1 MTTIAKGIYKQV
13 AFAKQTGLGV
23 PKTGSGG
30 QLLRRR
36 TFSFNTASAIT
47 TNDEIA
53 SHMQDTGVAYGQKS
67 ANGKLEANLSPLTY
81 MMLFAGLIR
90 QDFAATAAITG
101 LNITIAGSGP
111 YTVTRDAGSWLTDG
125 VKNGDIGRFTAGSFN
140 ASNLN
145 KNLFV
150 VNTTALVLTVVALNK
165 SALVAQGPVA
175 SATFTVV
182 GKKAFSPTSGQTNDY
197 FTFEEWYADIN
208 HSEVFPD
215 CKVGKCQLNL
225 PATGAATA
233 SFDIVGRGERTI
245 NVSQQL
251 TTPGAE
257 TTTAVVQAVSG
268 ILYVNGEEVLGA
280 TGAQLTI
287 DSGVAPMGA
296 AFGSNTA
303 VDLNQSRLKVSGS
316 FTAQF
321 SSSDLMALYNAQS
334 AISLTLVCATSL
346 EDDADFVAITLGKI
360 RMTGD
365 TPDDGEK
372 EIIRTYD
379 FTAELNGD
387 GGTSLAFNKTIISIQ
402 DSAA

>member
-1 MTTIAKGIYKQV
+1 MTVAKGIYKQL

-23 PKTGSGG
+23 PKTGAGG
-30 QLLRRR
+30 QLLRRK

-81 MMLFAGLIR
+81 KMLFSGLIR
-90 QDFAATAAITG
+90 QDFAETTPVTG
-101 LNITIAGSGP
+101 LSITITGSGP
-111 YTVTRDAGSWLTDG
+111 YTIARSSGSWLTDG
-125 VKNGDIGRFTAGSFN
+125 VKNGDIGRLTAGAFN
-140 ASNLN
+140 AANLN

-150 VNTTALVLTVVALNK
+150 ISVTAANLSVIALNK
-165 SALVAQGPVA
+165 TDLAAEGPIA

-215 CKVGKCQLNL
+215 CKVGQCQINM

-233 SFDIVGRGERTI
+233 SFDIIGRGERIIDTT
-245 NVSQQL
+245 QAL

-257 TTTAVVQAVSG
+257 TTTGVVQAVSG
-268 ILYVNGEEVLGA
+268 ILYVNGQEVTGA

-287 DSGVAPMGA
+287 DSGVAAMGA
-296 AFGSNTA
+296 AIGSNVA

-321 SSSDLMALYNAQS
+321 SSSTLMALYNAQS
-334 AISLTLVCATSL
+334 SVSLTLVGSTNL
-346 EDDADFVAITLGKI
+346 EDDADFIAITLGKI
-360 RMTGD
+360 RLTGD

-372 EIIRTYD
+372 EIIRTYN

-387 GGTSLAFNKTIISIQ
+387 GGPTLASNKTIISIQ
-402 DSAA
+402 DSAT

>member
-1 MTTIAKGIYKQV
+1 MTIAKGIYKQV

-36 TFSFNTASAIT
+36 TFSFNTASSIT

-81 MMLFAGLIR
+81 MMLLAGLIR
-90 QDFAATAAITG
+90 QDFAATPAITG
-101 LNITIAGSGP
+101 VAITIAGSGP
-111 YTVTRDAGSWLTDG
+111 YTITRDAGSWLTDG
-125 VKNGDIGRFTAGSFN
+125 VKNGDIGRLTAGSFN
-140 ASNLN
+140 AANLN

-150 VNTTALVLTVVALNK
+150 ISTTALALTVTPLNK
-165 SALVAQGPVA
+165 SDMVAQGPIA
-175 SATFTVV
+175 SATFTVT

-197 FTFEEWYADIN
+197 FTFEEWYADIS

-215 CKVGKCQLNL
+215 CKVGKCDISM

-233 SFDIVGRGERTI
+233 SFDIIGRGERTI
-245 NVSQQL
+245 GVAQAL

-257 TTTAVVQAVSG
+257 TTTPVVQAVSG
-268 ILYVNGEEVLGA
+268 ILYVNGQEVIGA
-280 TGAQLTI
+280 TGMQLTI

-321 SSSDLMALYNAQS
+321 TSSDLMALYNAQS
-334 AISLTLVCATSL
+334 AVSMTFIGASSL
-346 EDDADFVAITLGKI
+346 EDDAEFIAITLGKI
-360 RMTGD
+360 RMSGD

-372 EIIRTYD
+372 EIIRTYN

-387 GGTSLAFNKTIISIQ
+387 GGTALAYNKTIISIQ

>member
-1 MTTIAKGIYKQV
+1 MAIAKGLYKQL

-23 PKTGSGG
+23 PKTGAGG
-30 QLLRRR
+30 QLLRRK

-53 SHMQDTGVAYGQKS
+53 SHMQDTGVAFGQKS

-81 MMLFAGLIR
+81 KMLFSGLIR
-90 QDFAATAAITG
+90 QDFAAVTPMAS
-101 LNITIAGSGP
+101 LSITIAGTGP
-111 YTVTRDAGSWLTDG
+111 YTLTRGTGSWLTDG
-125 VKNGDIGRFTAGSFN
+125 VKNGDIGRLTAGSFD
-140 ASNLN
+140 AANLN

-150 VNTTALVLTVVALNK
+150 ISVTATILTVVALNK
-165 SALVAQGPVA
+165 TDMTAEGPVA
-175 SATFTVV
+175 SATFDVI
-182 GKKAFSPTSGQTNDY
+182 GKKAFSPTTGQTNDY
-197 FTFEEWYADIN
+197 FTFEDWYSDIS

-215 CKVGKCQLNL
+215 CKVGQCQVNM

-233 SFDIVGRGERTI
+233 SFDIIGRGERTI
-245 NVSQQL
+245 GSTQAL

-257 TTTAVVQAVSG
+257 TTTGVVQAVSG
-268 ILYVNGEEVLGA
+268 ILYIDGVEVTGA

-287 DSGVAPMGA
+287 DSGVAAMGA
-296 AFGSNTA
+296 AIGSNTA
-303 VDLNQSRLKVSGS
+303 EDLNQSRLKVSGS

-321 SSSDLMALYNAQS
+321 KNSDLMALYNAQS
-334 AISLTLVCATSL
+334 SVSLTLVGSTSL

-360 RMTGD
+360 RITGD

-372 EIIRTYD
+372 EIIRTYN

-387 GGTSLAFNKTIISIQ
+387 GGPTLASEKTIVSIQ